1 MFYRD
6 SSVATHTAKGYIAGV
21 ESSHAVRIEGGSTG
35 GIVEPVGDDANI
47 SLNVRPKGSGSLI
60 FGLAG
65 GGQTYIQS
73 SQTVIGNGSTS
84 SLLKVERYRID
95 WTIGALSSAGTA
107 GASIDSTV
115 TVAGVTTNSIFI
127 IQALRALNSTEST
140 GLYLFAKCSTADE
153 LRVTTLNTGPSTL
166 SGSTASAHVLQ
177 FKF

>member
-1 MFYRD
+1 MQYRD

-21 ESSHAVRIEGGSTG
+21 ESSHGVRIEGGSTG
-35 GIVEPVGDDANI
+35 GVVEPVGDDTDI
-47 SLNVRPKGSGSLI
+47 TLNVRGKG
-60 FGLAG
+60 AG
-65 GGQTYIQS
+65 GVQYG
-73 SQTVIGNGSTS
+73 VGSTS
-84 SLLKVERYRID
+84 PLLNIQRARID

-115 TVAGVTTNSIFI
+115 TYAGATTNSIFI

-140 GLYLFAKCSTADE
+140 GLYLFAKCSTANE